1 MLSRVEEV
9 ITGVLFMYCATLL
22 AASCTSSKSTS
33 ISLEA
38 ILYNLN
44 WEIKILRVYLKV
56 KTWEVFLC
64 FLAIIFLGP
73 VVLTSQWRLSWVSQV
88 FTPRMSKN
96 WLEFLYAIVG
106 HQYQPSLHSGI
117 QMAIRLFTVPAH
129 SLKFPMKAKDP
140 RNANQ
145 LERQLTRTDKNR
157 KRICDPLPQYHF
169 YRVSG
174 CSHDVIRS
182 DPIRPRDGGLK
193 LQRSIC
199 KIPLAPR
206 K

>member
-9 ITGVLFMYCATLL
+9 ITGVLFMYCETLL
-22 AASCTSSKSTS
+22 AAFCTSSKSTS

-117 QMAIRLFTVPAH
+117 RMAIRLFTVPEH

-145 LERQLTRTDKNR
+145 LERQPTRTPTNQNR
-157 KRICDPLPQYHF
+157 QEQETNLWPPSAISFLSC
-169 YRVSG
+169 
-174 CSHDVIRS
+174 
-182 DPIRPRDGGLK
+182 
-193 LQRSIC
+193 QRLLAWCNSKWPDSPSWWWS
-199 KIPLAPR
+199 KITT
-206 K
+206 

>member
-117 QMAIRLFTVPAH
+117 RMAIRLFTVPEH

-145 LERQLTRTDKNR
+145 LERQLLNQNR
-157 KRICDPLPQYHF
+157 QEQETNLWPPSAISFLSC
-169 YRVSG
+169 
-174 CSHDVIRS
+174 
-182 DPIRPRDGGLK
+182 
-193 LQRSIC
+193 QRLLAWCNSKWPDSPSWWWS
-199 KIPLAPR
+199 KITT
-206 K
+206 